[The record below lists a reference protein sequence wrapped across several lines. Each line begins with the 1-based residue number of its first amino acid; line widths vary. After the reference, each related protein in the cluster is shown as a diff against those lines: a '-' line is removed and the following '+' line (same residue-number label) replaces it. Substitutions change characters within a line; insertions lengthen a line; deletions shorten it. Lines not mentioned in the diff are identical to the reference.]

1 MARGEILKPVNDSEK
16 ERVPDSDS
24 LSLKRGNKFAF
35 RSAFRS
41 KLRGV
46 HWKGDVVVV
55 VVVAVVVLVVRSG
68 ADGRNRAQGGALIDG
83 SSCPR
88 GEEHRQTAGHL

>member
-1 MARGEILKPVNDSEK
+1 MAQGEILKPVNDSEK
-16 ERVPDSDS
+16 KRVPDSDS
-24 LSLKRGNKFAF
+24 LSWKRGNKFAF
-35 RSAFRS
+35 RSAFSS
-41 KLRGV
+41 KLRSV

-55 VVVAVVVLVVRSG
+55 VAVVVVVVRSG